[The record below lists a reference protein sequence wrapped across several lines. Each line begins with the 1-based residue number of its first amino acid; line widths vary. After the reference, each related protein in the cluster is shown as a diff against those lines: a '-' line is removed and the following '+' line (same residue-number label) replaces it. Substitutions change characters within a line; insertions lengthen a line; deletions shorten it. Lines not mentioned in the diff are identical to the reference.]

1 MRVIGLEPIR
11 GRPRGILSPLCLPI
25 PPHSHVIRYLVFL
38 EAAPRFELGIKVLQ
52 TSALPLGYAAIIW
65 SGKRDSNSRPSPWQ
79 GDALPLSYFRKWC
92 LRAESNRR
100 HVDFQSTA
108 LPTELPRHLAT
119 PMGFEPTLSA
129 VTGRHVNRYTT
140 GPTTVTIISNN
151 QLSVKRSLKLNSTP

>member
-1 MRVIGLEPIR
+1 MYIRNLYELKWCEGGDLNPHGRYHPPDFKSGASADSATLAYMEPLIE
-11 GRPRGILSPLCLPI
+11 
-25 PPHSHVIRYLVFL
+25 L

-79 GDALPLSYFRKWC
+79 GDALPLSYSRIWC

-100 HVDFQSTA
+100 HEDFQSSA

-140 GPTTVTIISNN
+140 GPTT
-151 QLSVKRSLKLNSTP
+151 

>member
-1 MRVIGLEPIR
+1 MLWEIQK
-11 GRPRGILSPLCLPI
+11 RPLQLVEVVFEISGASDRTWTDTRSP
-25 PPHSHVIRYLVFL
+25 SRDFKSLVSADSTTLACYKVFSFL

-79 GDALPLSYFRKWC
+79 GDALPLSYSRIWC

-100 HVDFQSTA
+100 HEDFQSSA

-140 GPTTVTIISNN
+140 GPTT
-151 QLSVKRSLKLNSTP
+151 